1 MLIPNFRRFRLG
13 RGGLPSPS
21 DKCHG
26 GAGAGVCA
34 VLGLPRPARAPDRGV
49 GRKWW
54 PQPSG
59 QPSVLLS
66 SSSPGLPGWVPG
78 A

>member
-1 MLIPNFRRFRLG
+1 MLIPNFCRFRLG

-54 PQPSG
+54 PQPS
-59 QPSVLLS
+59 VLLS